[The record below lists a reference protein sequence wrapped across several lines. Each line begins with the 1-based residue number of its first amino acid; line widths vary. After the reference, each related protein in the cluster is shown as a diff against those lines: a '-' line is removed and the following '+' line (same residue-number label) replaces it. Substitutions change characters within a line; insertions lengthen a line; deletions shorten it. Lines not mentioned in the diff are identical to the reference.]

1 MKKNPLIEYKIAID
15 ADCINKDDK
24 IWNEKVPV
32 DRHGAD
38 AKIKKTIS
46 YGSFFLGVEEF
57 LSEED
62 FINIKKIIFKKIKI
76 KNSISVKDIKKISIC
91 LIKHGAFYHPCYIN
105 VSFKGINSIH
115 FILNV
120 AVSKLGREFIVKE
133 YNFLK
138 NIKKKNFS
146 KYLPEVYCVG
156 DILTPDKYKLSM
168 FAGKWFDNY
177 HEFHLSYINGKNLN
191 GKKKIIVWDDKRGN
205 YYLSSLQE
213 KELYRQITMIIVEFY
228 DIKNCKQI
236 MAWHHAA
243 GDFIVNC
250 TDNFLDVK
258 LITVR
263 EYDSQL
269 ENDASIEA
277 MFNTLLLFFLNLS
290 VNIRLDRIDGI
301 GNLSWSNDV
310 SVDGFILGFFDGLA
324 VNESVTFHKVTIADL
339 FGQYLM
345 TLDYEYIH
353 DTIKGITLS
362 YNFNTQDA
370 LFVMD
375 NLENHVNTLFNRLQK
390 YFI

>member
-1 MKKNPLIEYKIAID
+1 
-15 ADCINKDDK
+15 
-24 IWNEKVPV
+24 
-32 DRHGAD
+32 
-38 AKIKKTIS
+38 
-46 YGSFFLGVEEF
+46 
-57 LSEED
+57 
-62 FINIKKIIFKKIKI
+62 
-76 KNSISVKDIKKISIC
+76 
-91 LIKHGAFYHPCYIN
+91 
-105 VSFKGINSIH
+105 
-115 FILNV
+115 
-120 AVSKLGREFIVKE
+120 
-133 YNFLK
+133 
-138 NIKKKNFS
+138 
-146 KYLPEVYCVG
+146 
-156 DILTPDKYKLSM
+156 
-168 FAGKWFDNY
+168 
-177 HEFHLSYINGKNLN
+177 
-191 GKKKIIVWDDKRGN
+191 
-205 YYLSSLQE
+205 
-213 KELYRQITMIIVEFY
+213 
-228 DIKNCKQI
+228 

-310 SVDGFILGFFDGLA
+310 SVDGVILGFFDGLA